1 MGKER
6 KIEIDDKMP
15 VNVKGQCYYPK
26 SVKKEELWASLLT
39 KAIFKLF
46 ALTDNIDQTQNSLT
60 GR

>member
-15 VNVKGQCYYPK
+15 VDVDGQSYFPK

-39 KAIFKLF
+39 KAIIKLYC
-46 ALTDNIDQTQNSLT
+46 LTDNIDQT
-60 GR
+60 